1 MVRLNNNQNQNNSIS
16 PYRDVL
22 KGLWNAK
29 VMIIL
34 ALAAVMVRLSYV
46 SGQPEAAPP
55 GTVTTS
61 EVVNRSEELV
71 GKSVTVRSKPLQ
83 TVGSTSFTVS
93 DRQYFGGEPILVI
106 NASGQPFDLP
116 SDGNTEVQ
124 ITGEVR
130 NLVLPDIERE
140 FNLKLQEE
148 YYGDYVGKPAII
160 ARSITLAPAPAEIA
174 TKPNSYYGKKLVVTG
189 AVENI
194 QSPVLFSLQ
203 KNQLLDG
210 SGLLVLLKTPP
221 TVAINEGQIVAVVG
235 VVRPFVAAE
244 VEREYKVN
252 WDLKVKRQLETA
264 YKNRPILLAE
274 AVYPSESL

>member
-1 MVRLNNNQNQNNSIS
+1 MVRLNDNQNQNNSIS
-16 PYRDVL
+16 PTRDVI

-83 TVGSTSFTVS
+83 IVGSTSFTVS

-116 SDGNTEVQ
+116 KGGNTEVQ

-130 NLVLPDIERE
+130 NLVIPDIERE

-148 YYGDYVGKPAII
+148 YYGDYVDKPAII
-160 ARSITLAPAPAEIA
+160 ARSITLAPAPTEIT

-203 KNQLLDG
+203 KKQLLDG

-221 TVAINEGQIVAVVG
+221 TVAINEGQTVAVVG
-235 VVRPFVAAE
+235 VVRPFVVTE

-252 WDLKVKRQLETA
+252 
-264 YKNRPILLAE
+264 
-274 AVYPSESL
+274 